1 MDTEPGGKQSSTLY
15 QNTGMISFVCFSL
28 GTLGTPRGQMER
40 RERGGEG
47 GGQKQ
52 ATRGIYP
59 PRIAPRTRV
68 GEWIPL
74 PVWPPP
80 VPWGDLPPPLGT
92 SGLRDLF
99 LQIHY
104 VFMRIRLHLL
114 YIEPEGRKPSA
125 LYQHPV
131 MVSFSVNSLCLHAN
145 QIPSPLYRT
154 RREEAGCSLSES
166 GHD

>member
-1 MDTEPGGKQSSTLY
+1 MPDGKK
-15 QNTGMISFVCFSL
+15 
-28 GTLGTPRGQMER
+28 

-114 YIEPEGRKPSA
+114 YIEPEGRKPSGR
-125 LYQHPV
+125 YQNPDTI
-131 MVSFSVNSLCLHAN
+131 SFSVNSIHGN
-145 QIPSPLYRT
+145 T
-154 RREEAGCSLSES
+154 RQSNAMHTRPEHICIILAIQCPEAHL
-166 GHD
+166 